1 VFMSAKGGTGQNE
14 FWAGA
19 GNDTIWT
26 GLGNDTVFVFADHT
40 ANAGAAPNHL
50 IRNFGANDTLW
61 INGYSSSNF
70 TSSSAGTVLNLSDG
84 TKVTFAGITDP
95 NTIKIVG

>member
-1 VFMSAKGGTGQNE
+1 MSALGSSGQNE

-40 ANAGAAPNHL
+40 AHSGAAPNHV
-50 IRNFGANDTLW
+50 IQNFDANDTLW
-61 INGYSSSNF
+61 INGYSASNF
-70 TSSSAGTVLNLSDG
+70 TSSPTGTVLNLSDG

-95 NTIKIVG
+95 STIKMVG